1 MGLKKA
7 RGPEPIMTS
16 DSSAT
21 SEEIVSVFVDVS
33 AESVATLQVNG
44 HLTYSREI
52 GKLPPSTHFNGYHVI
67 RSSLTALLG
76 TAYNSLVSKCLWRIV
91 QSLADFCSLL
101 PVFMRST
108 LHLSDPLP
116 TSSQMVLA

>member
-1 MGLKKA
+1 VFESHSGLIAQNKGLKKA

-44 HLTYSREI
+44 HLD
-52 GKLPPSTHFNGYHVI
+52 V
-67 RSSLTALLG
+67 
-76 TAYNSLVSKCLWRIV
+76 
-91 QSLADFCSLL
+91 
-101 PVFMRST
+101 
-108 LHLSDPLP
+108 
-116 TSSQMVLA
+116 